1 MADLTTYAGLQ
12 SAVADWLGRD
22 DLAEQIPI
30 FIQLAEKRMNRELR
44 LRVMEQ
50 TATAAIPAGTHIV
63 ELPER
68 RIDGDWKVFLEMR
81 DLAWRGAN
89 NVVRNLRY
97 APPDDYVAQ
106 SRPSGIPE
114 QYAIIADKLYLLPAP
129 AWEGELRL
137 TYYGEIPPL
146 SEAQATNN
154 VLQMFPDLYLY
165 GALVESGP
173 YTRSSAADY
182 AWRESARPCAAVR
195 VKGKLLSDQPLAG
208 ASSWNWTWI
217 RECAGPRSTATAA

>member
-12 SAVADWLGRD
+12 AAVADWLGRD

-68 RIDGDWKVFLEMR
+68 RVDGDWKVFLEMR
-81 DLAWRGAN
+81 DLAWRGKD
-89 NVVRNLRY
+89 NVLRNLRY

-114 QYAIIADKLYLLPAP
+114 QYTIIADKLYLLPAP
-129 AWEGELRL
+129 AWDGELRL
-137 TYYGEIPPL
+137 TYFGEIPPL
-146 SEAQATNN
+146 SDAQPANN
-154 VLQMFPDLYLY
+154 VLLMFPDLYLY
-165 GALVESGP
+165 ASLVESGP
-173 YTRSSAADY
+173 FTRSSAPLETWAEY
-182 AWRESARPCAAVR
+182 YSAARQKAEQKEQRARFTANLSMRPTRRVR
-195 VKGKLLSDQPLAG
+195 
-208 ASSWNWTWI
+208 
-217 RECAGPRSTATAA
+217 